1 MYRCVFFA
9 NTFGFRFLIFFCC
22 TETGRIGAKMA
33 KRGFPKR
40 CVLTC
45 VWNSVS
51 MLCVCRAI
59 RPKIILLCYRFRFN
73 TLVRWWGRSRSFAP
87 SPSRTNNNIIVFC
100 GSILAEGRA
109 FPSKRNLL
117 LKKEWKGPLLG
128 GGIETRVP
136 WPGKSIIPKFYEF
149 RISIFLEVSDFRFFA
164 VF

>member
-1 MYRCVFFA
+1 MRFLCKH
-9 NTFGFRFLIFFCC
+9 FRFPLSHFFLLHRNRKNWSKNGKARLSEEMCLDVC
-22 TETGRIGAKMA
+22 MEQ
-33 KRGFPKR
+33 
-40 CVLTC
+40 CVY
-45 VWNSVS
+45 VV
-51 MLCVCRAI
+51 CVCRAI

-100 GSILAEGRA
+100 GSILAEGHA